1 VTNYEDK
8 DGHQMNDLNLFLP
21 ELKDAFSGR
30 EFFTKADLRDFYQ
43 ERYSSFSNPTFRR
56 ILYTLEKRA
65 VIIPV
70 DSGVYCMPNGNYP
83 SQALKKYV
91 PNFSPELR
99 QLYSMIKTAFP
110 YSNYL
115 VWETS
120 VLHEF
125 MLHQPGQGMKIVET
139 EREVA
144 ESAFNFLN
152 RQFSGR
158 VFLHPDRLTFE
169 RYIITRSDSI
179 IITTLFS
186 QSPQQKVED
195 IPTAKLEKILVDV
208 FANEDIFYIFH
219 GEELTH
225 IFETAFERYHVSQKT
240 LFRYAKRRKIDQK
253 IRKFI
258 CGTTN
263 IQLIQLE
270 KAS

>member
-1 VTNYEDK
+1 
-8 DGHQMNDLNLFLP
+8 MNDFNLYLP

-30 EFFTKADLRDFYQ
+30 EFFPKADLRDFYQ
-43 ERYSSFSNPTFRR
+43 ERYLSLSDPAFRR
-56 ILYTLEKRA
+56 ILYALEKRA
-65 VIIPV
+65 VIISV
-70 DSGVYCMPNGNYP
+70 DSGVYCIPDGNYL
-83 SQALKKYV
+83 SQVLKKYIPV
-91 PNFSPELR
+91 FSPELR
-99 QLYSMIKTAFP
+99 QLYSIIKTAFP
-110 YSNYL
+110 YSSCL

-125 MLHQPGQGMKIVET
+125 MLHQPGQSMRIVET
-139 EREVA
+139 EKEVA
-144 ESAFNFLN
+144 ESVFNFLN
-152 RQFSGR
+152 RQFGGR

-179 IITTLFS
+179 IITTLLT

-240 LFRYAKRRKIDQK
+240 LFRYARRRKIDQK

-258 CGTTN
+258 SVTTK

-270 KAS
+270 KAGE